1 MHSLIAKSFLIC
13 VAEDDSNAINFSR
26 WAIIYLNSLY
36 NHEGVS
42 RPYWAKLK
50 YLRSHLAT
58 LKSKELKIKEAD
70 PYKVNE
76 DFVEYPYFAHGYEGT
91 MRFWEAAMKY
101 EGTKRLKELFEIK
114 H

>member
-1 MHSLIAKSFLIC
+1 
-13 VAEDDSNAINFSR
+13 
-26 WAIIYLNSLY
+26 
-36 NHEGVS
+36 
-42 RPYWAKLK
+42 
-50 YLRSHLAT
+50 
-58 LKSKELKIKEAD
+58 LKIKEAD